1 MNASSPSMNSSSI
14 VHGFLRA
21 FSTRA
26 ISIRNAVLDPASLAP
41 TKRNCLK
48 SLVS

>member
-1 MNASSPSMNSSSI
+1 MVN
-14 VHGFLRA
+14 GFLRA

-41 TKRNCLK
+41 TNRNCRK
-48 SLVS
+48 SFVS